1 MKAIYNMPLTEIVTL
16 NLQDVL
22 QKEEGH
28 WSNDLDTADT
38 NTSFF
43 DNVEAANGNGNNSF
57 TDE

>member
-16 NLQDVL
+16 NLQAVL
-22 QKEEGH
+22 VNEEGH

-43 DNVEAANGNGNNSF
+43 DNVEANGNGNNSF